1 MCAPAPA
8 SQDDGAETK
17 FARPKKC
24 VAVNKLVT
32 VLPGISMYLQYR
44 RRCGV
49 LPSGAGPMCTARY
62 RVLPTT
68 FALGPVMPMYALPD
82 VTGALPVDDQRVRMP

>member
-1 MCAPAPA
+1 MRLRIVTSDVP
-8 SQDDGAETK
+8 GVTGT
-17 FARPKKC
+17 AR
-24 VAVNKLVT
+24 
-32 VLPGISMYLQYR
+32 I
-44 RRCGV
+44 
-49 LPSGAGPMCTARY
+49 TARY